1 MDITQEKAY
10 AYMQEAIDQREWGL
24 KATGCVL
31 WPDKS
36 FVYPL
41 IFTWYKKGNHTFQDP
56 VDIDIPLAVKD
67 DTDTRVALEQIFAH
81 IGKEILGVFL
91 TPDCSQHEQIV
102 ALKVKVTK

>member
-1 MDITQEKAY
+1 M
-10 AYMQEAIDQREWGL
+10 
-24 KATGCVL
+24 KATGGAL
-31 WPDKS
+31 RPDKS